1 MITAGLAILLS
12 ISIIVTEFRG
22 NSASIRRKMLDG
34 YSDSQIMQGIGIQ
47 SEFLE
52 LTCKEKM
59 PGQIKTD

>member
-47 SEFLE
+47 SEFQSRAHMQGE
-52 LTCKEKM
+52 NARKN
-59 PGQIKTD
+59 